1 MSEPTPK
8 TDATETAPG
17 EPCRHLRTKSM
28 FYDFNR
34 ENALSIGPECATARF
49 WCVKTSR
56 VIGPDDDAV
65 HRDLCVRPREC
76 FES

>member
-1 MSEPTPK
+1 
-8 TDATETAPG
+8 
-17 EPCRHLRTKSM
+17 M

-56 VIGPDDDAV
+56 GIGPDDDAV

-76 FES
+76 FEA